1 MKRRWN
7 PKKMP
12 ERTLG
17 HVRCCATKRRRTE
30 SNRRMEVL
38 QTSALP
44 LGYGA
49 GAGNV
54 TRYLTF
60 FRINTMATCPSVG
73 PYRLPVSVWLRKRIS
88 CTLSA
93 ATDLR

>member
-1 MKRRWN
+1 MK
-7 PKKMP
+7 KVP

-17 HVRCCATKRRRTE
+17 HVTGCGIERRRTE

-49 GAGNV
+49 GDGECN
-54 TRYLTF
+54 RLLHF
-60 FRINTMATCPSVG
+60 FRINTIATCPSVG
-73 PYRLPVSVWLRKRIS
+73 PNRLAVSFWLRKRIS
-88 CTLSA
+88 CTVSA